1 MIRDIFKSSE
11 EKGSLGN
18 YFRNKRF
25 KYFFDKINLLDK
37 PISILDLGGKINFWE
52 NRNLSG
58 NPNYLIT
65 IVNLESEIS
74 EYPNIESKVGNILEL
89 KNFKKNS
96 FDIVFSN
103 SVIEHLHNFQNQ
115 KKIAS
120 EILRIGKK
128 HIIQTPNKHFFVEP
142 HYIFPFFQYLPKKIQ
157 YKILTKTKLSR
168 LKKWD
173 KKFAKQYVKEIRL
186 LTLNELKE
194 IFPGS
199 KIHQEKFFGMSKSF
213 TAHNLQT

>member
-1 MIRDIFKSSE
+1 MKIRDIFKSSE
-11 EKGSLGN
+11 EKDSLGN
-18 YFRNKRF
+18 WFRNKRF
-25 KYFFDKINLLDK
+25 KFFFDKINLMDK
-37 PISILDLGGKINFWE
+37 PISILDLGGKVKFWE

-58 NPNYLIT
+58 NPNFLIT
-65 IVNLESEIS
+65 IINLESEKS
-74 EYPNIESKVGNILEL
+74 GYPNIETKVGNILEL
-89 KNFKKNS
+89 KSFKKKS

-103 SVIEHLHNFQNQ
+103 SVIEHLYNFENQ

-128 HIIQTPNKHFFVEP
+128 HIIQTPNKYFFIEP
-142 HYIFPFFQYLPKKIQ
+142 HYIFPFFQYLPSKIQ

-168 LKKWD
+168 LRKWD
-173 KKFAKQYVKEIRL
+173 KKFARQYLKEIRL

-199 KIHQEKFFGMSKSF
+199 KIYQEKFFGMSKSF
-213 TAHNLQT
+213 TAYNL

>member
-1 MIRDIFKSSE
+1 MKIRDIFKSSE
-11 EKGSLGN
+11 EKDSLGN
-18 YFRNKRF
+18 WFRNKRF
-25 KYFFDKINLLDK
+25 KFFFDKINLMDK
-37 PISILDLGGKINFWE
+37 PISILDLGGKVKFWE

-58 NPNYLIT
+58 NPNFLIT
-65 IVNLESEIS
+65 IINLESEKS
-74 EYPNIESKVGNILEL
+74 GYPNIETKVGNILEL
-89 KNFKKNS
+89 KSFKKKS

-103 SVIEHLHNFQNQ
+103 SVIEHLYNFENQ

-128 HIIQTPNKHFFVEP
+128 HIIQTPNKYFFIEP
-142 HYIFPFFQYLPKKIQ
+142 HYIFPFFQYLPSKIR

-168 LKKWD
+168 LRKWD
-173 KKFAKQYVKEIRL
+173 KKFARQYLKEIRL

-199 KIHQEKFFGMSKSF
+199 KIYQEKFFGMSKSF
-213 TAHNLQT
+213 TAYNL